1 METIGARLRKAR
13 QKKSLTL
20 EDARRELKV
29 HPNILKSL
37 EENTAHESLSPVY
50 IRSFLRTYARY
61 LGLNAGK
68 IVEEYSEKYEQAPVQ
83 VLQLGEEAEL
93 INRIKRYA
101 PLAAKISAGILIL
114 IVVMFTTTRAIR
126 FVKVNVGRKLSGGA
140 VKKRKTALPAPT
152 AKKPSINIPRS
163 QPLNLVVKAKDK
175 VWLEIKSDGE
185 LISRNVLSKGSVE
198 AWKAK
203 EKIELWVG
211 KADALELILNGIP
224 LGSPGKGV
232 KKGILITHKGM
243 KLP

>member
-1 METIGARLRKAR
+1 VETIGARLRKTR

-20 EDARRELKV
+20 EDARRALKV

-37 EENTAHESLSPVY
+37 EENTAHEFLSPVY
-50 IRSFLRTYARY
+50 IRSFLRIYAGY

-68 IVEEYSEKYEQAPVQ
+68 IVEEYSEKHEEAPEQI
-83 VLQLGEEAEL
+83 LQLGEKTEL

-101 PLAAKISAGILIL
+101 PLAAKVVAGILIL
-114 IVVMFTTTRAIR
+114 IVVIFATTRVIR
-126 FVKVNVGRKLSGGA
+126 FVKVNVGRKLSG
-140 VKKRKTALPAPT
+140 VEKKKKTALPAAT

-163 QPLNLVVKAKDK
+163 QPLNLVVKAKGK

-198 AWKAK
+198 TWKAK